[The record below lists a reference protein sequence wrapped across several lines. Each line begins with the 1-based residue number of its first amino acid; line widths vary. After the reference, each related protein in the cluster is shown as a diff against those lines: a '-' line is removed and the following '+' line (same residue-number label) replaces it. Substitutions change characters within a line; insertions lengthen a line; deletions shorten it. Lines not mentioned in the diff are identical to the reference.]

1 MDKNHLVEEEGEG
14 KSLNFIE
21 QIIEE
26 ELAAGK
32 NGGRVR
38 TRFPPEPNGYLHIG
52 HATSICLNFGIAAK
66 YNGKCN
72 LRFDDTNPSKEDVEY
87 IDSIQQDI
95 RWLGF
100 QWEGEPHYASDY
112 FQQLY
117 DWAEKLIA
125 EGKAYVDDQPAEVIS
140 AQRMTP
146 TEPGVN
152 SPYRDRSPEENLDLF
167 RRMKAGEFKNGEKVL
182 RAKIDMASP
191 NMLMRDPIMYRI
203 MHTPHHR
210 TGDKWCIYPMYDFTH
225 GQSDYIEGITH
236 SICTLEFEVHRPLYN
251 WFLDQLI
258 DTEYRPRQIEFAR
271 RNLSYT
277 VMSKR
282 RLLELVQKGIV
293 AGWDD
298 PRMPTISGLRRA
310 GYTPEAIRLFAEKV
324 GVARREIVVDMA
336 LLEFCAREHLN
347 KVAPRVMA
355 VLNPVKVVIDNYPE
369 GQSELVE
376 VENNPEDETAGTR
389 QIPFSRELYIERDD
403 FMENAPKKFFRM
415 TPGNEVRLKG
425 AYIVKCVGVDKN
437 TDGDITLIHC
447 VYDPETRSGSGA
459 NANRKVKGTLH
470 WVSAPDAIEA
480 EVRLYDRLF
489 KDPDPAGHKDVDFKE
504 FLNYR
509 ISFVS
514 IFLLKPSVC
523 LFITPRTRCIVLIEC
538 WSSGHVEGF
547 PFCEIRTDEHSI
559 VFSTIS
565 KAIFIDRILWEE
577 ISIDYR
583 FPCKTIPSSQCCWN
597 LILLCCLY
605 KCFVRCSNKFIIR
618 YILKFFWIIYPKV
631 LHR

>member
-1 MDKNHLVEEEGEG
+1 MFALLEEETMENETVS
-14 KSLNFIE
+14 KNFIE
-21 QIIEE
+21 QEIDKD
-26 ELAAGK
+26 LAEGVYDHVA
-32 NGGRVR
+32 

-52 HATSICLNFGIAAK
+52 HATSICLNFGLATE
-66 YNGKCN
+66 YQGKCN

-95 RWLGF
+95 QWLGF
-100 QWEGEPHYASDY
+100 QWEGEPHFASDY

-117 DWAEKLIA
+117 DWAEKLIL
-125 EGKAYVDDQPAEVIS
+125 EGKAYVDDQSAEVIS

-152 SPYRDRSPEENLDLF
+152 SPYRDRTPEENLDLF
-167 RRMKAGEFKNGEKVL
+167 RRMKNGEFQAGEKVL
-182 RAKIDMASP
+182 RAKIDMASS

-203 MHTPHHR
+203 MHVAHHR

-225 GQSDYIEGITH
+225 GQSDYLEGITH

-298 PRMPTISGLRRA
+298 PRMPTITGLRRA
-310 GYTPEAIRLFAEKV
+310 GYTPESIRNFAEKV

-336 LLEFCAREHLN
+336 LLEFCVREHLN
-347 KVAPRVMA
+347 KIAPRVMA
-355 VLNPVKVVIDNYPE
+355 VLDPVRVVIDNYPE
-369 GQSELVE
+369 GQTETVE
-376 VENNPEDETAGTR
+376 IENNPEDETAGTR
-389 QIPFSRELYIERDD
+389 MVPFSRELYIERDD
-403 FMENAPKKFFRM
+403 FMEDAPKKFFRM
-415 TPGNEVRLKG
+415 TLGNEVRLKG
-425 AYIVKCVGVDKN
+425 AYIMKCESVEKDAEGN
-437 TDGDITLIHC
+437 ITTIHC
-447 VYDPETRSGSGA
+447 TYDADTRSGTGSA
-459 NANRKVKGTLH
+459 SNRKVKGTLH

-504 FLNYR
+504 FLNEN
-509 ISFVS
+509 S
-514 IFLLKPSVC
+514 L
-523 LFITPRTRCIVLIEC
+523 
-538 WSSGHVEGF
+538 
-547 PFCEIRTDEHSI
+547 
-559 VFSTIS
+559 
-565 KAIFIDRILWEE
+565 
-577 ISIDYR
+577 
-583 FPCKTIPSSQCCWN
+583 
-597 LILLCCLY
+597 
-605 KCFVRCSNKFIIR
+605 
-618 YILKFFWIIYPKV
+618 KV
-631 LHR
+631 LTGCKLEPSLKEAKEGDRFQFQRLGYFCVDKDSKPGALVFNRTVGLKDTWAKQNN